1 MLRIQSFGIH
11 FSRHM
16 FTVGSIL
23 GSGNFGSVYVGEA
36 SGLIHPDSKTKVA
49 IKTVNDVLD
58 LAQLQ
63 VREKRDESKE
73 EKSIFF

>member
-1 MLRIQSFGIH
+1 
-11 FSRHM
+11 M

-23 GSGNFGSVYVGEA
+23 GTGNFGSVYVGEA

-58 LAQLQ
+58 LVQLQ
-63 VREKRDESKE
+63 VRSDQLDHKNSFIL
-73 EKSIFF
+73 STSLFAVLAV